1 MRRRNRNF
9 ALKLIPIHM
18 RLSNYVLSKSTFFA
32 SKFTIFIF
40 LSRISI
46 LNYDEILSN
55 YILLLKIPNPIH
67 RRLFQSNQIRHFLF
81 MLNQQFPQLSNN

>member
-1 MRRRNRNF
+1 
-9 ALKLIPIHM
+9 M

-32 SKFTIFIF
+32 SKFTIFIS
-40 LSRISI
+40 LESQSWITMK
-46 LNYDEILSN
+46 SN

>member
-1 MRRRNRNF
+1 MN
-9 ALKLIPIHM
+9 M

-32 SKFTIFIF
+32 SKFTVFIF